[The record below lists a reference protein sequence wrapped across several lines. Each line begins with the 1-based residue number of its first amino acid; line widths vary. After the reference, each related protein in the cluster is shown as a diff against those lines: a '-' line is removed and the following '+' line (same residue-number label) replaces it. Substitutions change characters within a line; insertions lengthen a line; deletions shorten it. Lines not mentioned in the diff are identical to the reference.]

1 MKKISDKKM
10 LILKIVILILA
21 AAEIILNVTA
31 CGKKS
36 KDSGKVEI
44 VCTIFPEYD
53 WAKELV
59 KGKEDKFNV
68 TLLMGNG
75 TDLHNFQ
82 PTSEDIMTISECDVF
97 VYVGGESDTWVKDAL
112 KEAKNKNMKVIKLM
126 DVLSGR
132 VAEEETVEGMQ
143 GDDDHDEAHGDD
155 GDDDHEDAHDH
166 DEAHGDDG
174 DDDGDDHHDDAHG
187 DDGDDDHDDVHG
199 DDDHEEYDEH
209 VWLSVRNAKIIVE
222 ALAKEISSVDKAKD
236 DADAINENL
245 NEYLK
250 KLDEL
255 DGKYKEA
262 VAAGNKNT
270 VIFGDRFPF
279 RYLVDD
285 YNLDYYAAFSGCSAE
300 TEASFETITFLAKKV
315 DETGVNVVLMIDGS
329 DESIART
336 IINSTNKKDRKIL
349 VMNSMQAVTKKDIN
363 AGSTYLDIMTENL
376 GVLTEALK

>member
-143 GDDDHDEAHGDD
+143 DDDDHDDAHGDD

-166 DEAHGDDG
+166 DEAHGDDT
-174 DDDGDDHHDDAHG
+174 HEDAH
-187 DDGDDDHDDVHG
+187 DHD
-199 DDDHEEYDEH
+199 EYDEH

-336 IINSTNKKDRKIL
+336 IINSTNKKDKKIL

>member
-1 MKKISDKKM
+1 M
-10 LILKIVILILA
+10 
-21 AAEIILNVTA
+21 
-31 CGKKS
+31 
-36 KDSGKVEI
+36 
-44 VCTIFPEYD
+44 
-53 WAKELV
+53 
-59 KGKEDKFNV
+59 
-68 TLLMGNG
+68 
-75 TDLHNFQ
+75 
-82 PTSEDIMTISECDVF
+82 
-97 VYVGGESDTWVKDAL
+97 
-112 KEAKNKNMKVIKLM
+112 
-126 DVLSGR
+126 
-132 VAEEETVEGMQ
+132 
-143 GDDDHDEAHGDD
+143 
-155 GDDDHEDAHDH
+155 
-166 DEAHGDDG
+166 
-174 DDDGDDHHDDAHG
+174 
-187 DDGDDDHDDVHG
+187 HG

>member
-1 MKKISDKKM
+1 MIIAGSFREFRGRANMKKISDKKM
-10 LILKIVILILA
+10 LILRIVILILA

-143 GDDDHDEAHGDD
+143 GDDDHDEA
-155 GDDDHEDAHDH
+155 
-166 DEAHGDDG
+166 
-174 DDDGDDHHDDAHG
+174 
-187 DDGDDDHDDVHG
+187 HG

>member
-1 MKKISDKKM
+1 MIIAGSFREFRGRANMKKISDKKM

-31 CGKKS
+31 CSKKS

-143 GDDDHDEAHGDD
+143 DDHD
-155 GDDDHEDAHDH
+155 HEEAHDH
-166 DEAHGDDG
+166 DE
-174 DDDGDDHHDDAHG
+174 AHG

-262 VAAGNKNT
+262 VAEGNKNT

-285 YNLDYYAAFSGCSAE
+285 YNLNYYAAFSGCSAE